1 MVTLGLY
8 LGARESAAAVAAH
21 GTVVSAVTRPH
32 APVSGSEGSVLAC
45 VEQAIELSG
54 FTLPDVSTVV
64 LAHDSRYANAVEAF
78 GSDSLT
84 SRTRDL
90 RAALQQKASREVT
103 CLTAEAALLRGE
115 DGDGVIIAVDNL
127 GRADAQAFAKKGG
140 DLHCLKSLAGT
151 RDLFRVAG
159 CVADALG
166 AEDRERLSV
175 LDRYYGTPDPTIDAA
190 MSAAVQLDADAV
202 RVDMDAVGRLLV
214 EAQHR
219 CPAPLD
225 DREAVHVSVHR
236 TRAALAT
243 AAVHRIADALAH
255 VACQIGSHADFIG
268 FAGSAFDSPALVA
281 RIESRV
287 ESALFSPAT
296 EPSAAALGAALLP
309 HETVSPLRELSLG
322 PSFTDQ
328 EIKTCLENC
337 HLDYV
342 YEPDWNKLFVRV
354 SALLSS
360 GAIIGWF
367 QGRLEFGSRSLGTRT
382 VLCDPSNPY
391 ARENVNVFLLRREA
405 SAPLPVSISVEE
417 IASVQRPMSAARFRY
432 MNAGSLPVP
441 REKLT
446 AAVDRQGRCLAHIA
460 DEQATPELYRL
471 LALHR
476 ARTGVPGLL
485 NVPLATAQGLV
496 ATPRAAIREAFGSAV
511 DVLVLGRFLASNPCW
526 QESGRGPA
534 HRQLTR
540 TLRGLRPAGSPPD
553 PEPSQGER

>member
-8 LGARESAAAVAAH
+8 VGARESAAAIAAH

-32 APVSGSEGSVLAC
+32 APVSGSDGSVLAC
-45 VEQAIELSG
+45 VEQGIQLSG
-54 FTLPDVSTVV
+54 FTVQDVSTVV
-64 LAHDSRYANAVEAF
+64 VAHDSRHANAVEAF
-78 GSDSLT
+78 GSNPLT
-84 SRTRDL
+84 SRTQDL
-90 RAALQQKASREVT
+90 RAALQQKPLREVT
-103 CLTAEAALLRGE
+103 CLTAEAAQLRGE
-115 DGDGVIIAVDNL
+115 GGDGVIVVVDDL
-127 GRADAQAFAKKGG
+127 GRVDAQAFSKKGG
-140 DLHCLKSLAGT
+140 ELHCLKSLSGT

-166 AEDRERLSV
+166 AEDGEHLSV

-202 RVDMDAVGRLLV
+202 RVDIDAVGRVLV

-219 CPAPLD
+219 CPVPLD

-243 AAVHRIADALAH
+243 ATLNRIADVLAD
-255 VACQIGSHADFIG
+255 VAGQIGSHADFIG

-281 RIESRV
+281 RIESRL
-287 ESALFSPAT
+287 ESAVFSPAT
-296 EPSAAALGAALLP
+296 ERSAAALGAALLP

-360 GAIIGWF
+360 GAIVGWF

-382 VLCDPSNPY
+382 VLCDPSSPY

-405 SAPLPVSISVEE
+405 NAPLPVSISVEE
-417 IASVQRPMSAARFRY
+417 TASVQRPMSAARFRY
-432 MNAGSLPVP
+432 VNAESLPVP

-446 AAVDRQGRCLAHIA
+446 AAVDRQGRCLAHVA
-460 DEQATPELYRL
+460 DQRATPELYRL

-485 NVPLATAQGLV
+485 NVPLATAHGLV

-511 DVLVLGRFLASNPCW
+511 DVLVLGRFLASKDYW
-526 QESGRGPA
+526 LLRS
-534 HRQLTR
+534 HR
-540 TLRGLRPAGSPPD
+540 A
-553 PEPSQGER
+553 